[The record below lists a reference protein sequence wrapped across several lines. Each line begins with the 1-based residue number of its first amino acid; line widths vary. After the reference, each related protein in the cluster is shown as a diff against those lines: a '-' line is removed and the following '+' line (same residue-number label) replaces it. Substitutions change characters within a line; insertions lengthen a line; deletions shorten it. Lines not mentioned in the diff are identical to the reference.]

1 MSALVSPPA
10 AERRSRRRLQWT
22 LGVLAAIPLGSACR
36 EIVLGPQG
44 VPGGSPEVTP
54 TVDSALRYANVFKFA
69 VGPVIWSQ
77 LGRVERSSSL
87 AYALASIF
95 VGGFARLRSWQQR
108 GRPHPVTV
116 GAVVL
121 EIAAPP
127 LLIGWQRRILRA
139 DADAEAGLAPNDVG
153 SKRLEPPE

>member
-1 MSALVSPPA
+1 MSARLSPPA
-10 AERRSRRRLQWT
+10 PSGRSRRRLQWT
-22 LGVLAAIPLGSACR
+22 LAAFAAIPLASASR

-44 VPGGSPEVTP
+44 VPGGSPDVTP

-77 LGRVERSSSL
+77 LGRVERSPSL
-87 AYALASIF
+87 TYALSSIF
-95 VGGFARLRSWQQR
+95 VGGFTRLRSWQQR

-127 LLIGWQRRILRA
+127 LLIAWQRRILSR
-139 DADAEAGLAPNDVG
+139 
-153 SKRLEPPE
+153 STRLEPHGQH

>member
-1 MSALVSPPA
+1 MSLPA

-22 LGVLAAIPLGSACR
+22 LAVLAAIPSASAGR

-44 VPGGSPEVTP
+44 VPGGSPAVTP

-69 VGPVIWSQ
+69 VGPIIWSQ
-77 LGRVERSSSL
+77 LGRVERSPSL
-87 AYALASIF
+87 TYALGSLF
-95 VGGFARLRSWQQR
+95 VGGLARLRSWQQR

-116 GAVVL
+116 AAVAL

-127 LLIGWQRRILRA
+127 VLIAWQRRITPR
-139 DADAEAGLAPNDVG
+139 
-153 SKRLEPPE
+153 R